1 MSTADANVNNKIELN
16 TVKSAT
22 ESTTTN
28 VSQIPDWLKADL
40 FVKVL
45 EQNVSDFKQIKSFTI
60 KPTQEA
66 GDNYSTIMTSVQLEV
81 ELKS

>member
-1 MSTADANVNNKIELN
+1 MSTANANVNNEIESD

-22 ESTTTN
+22 ESTAIN
-28 VSQIPDWLKADL
+28 ASRIPDWLKADL
-40 FVKVL
+40 FVDLLKR
-45 EQNVSDFKQIKSFTI
+45 NVADFKQIKSIST

-66 GDNYSTIMTSVQLEV
+66 GDNYCTIMTSVQLEV